1 MGDGIGDLRYLS
13 WSREQFKVGTQSL
26 PVWSCKCYMKPAN
39 PASIS
44 RPKTKAWQTFIF
56 SRNKCCSLGNMALFF
71 FYHIAISTVP
81 PAAFKL
87 RLGNHYS
94 SALRQSPI
102 SNYIPCCRCTA
113 SIPAVFLLCASFFT
127 RPFATPYSLWEAK
140 LSTQPFYL
148 SDNLDDQEPSQ
159 ALFLKSV

>member
-1 MGDGIGDLRYLS
+1 MTVLEICGIWAEVENNLKLVLS
-13 WSREQFKVGTQSL
+13 HFLSEAAKVTWNLQIPLLFPGRRQKL
-26 PVWSCKCYMKPAN
+26 DKLLFFLEINVAHLEIWL
-39 PASIS
+39 
-44 RPKTKAWQTFIF
+44 F
-56 SRNKCCSLGNMALFF
+56 FF

-102 SNYIPCCRCTA
+102 SNYIPCCRCTG

-127 RPFATPYSLWEAK
+127 RPFATPYSIWEAK